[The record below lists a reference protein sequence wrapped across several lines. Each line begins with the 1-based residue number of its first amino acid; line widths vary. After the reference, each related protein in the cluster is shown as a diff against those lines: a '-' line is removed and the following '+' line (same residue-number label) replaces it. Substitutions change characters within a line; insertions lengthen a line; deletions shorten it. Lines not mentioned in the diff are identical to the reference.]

1 MAFGWKCARRSQ
13 SISFSLSLSCSS
25 CSSVCFSVHL
35 HRYCFVCSEEM
46 STERVTNDAREN
58 ECLTLVIV
66 VNRRKEKE
74 SDVDMET
81 VVDVLV

>member
-1 MAFGWKCARRSQ
+1 MEFGWKCAVDLNQ
-13 SISFSLSLSCSS
+13 SHSLSFFLLLFVFECL
-25 CSSVCFSVHL
+25 FSVHL